1 MRMSRLAVLSFSAL
15 LAPGFATP
23 ARPAETLRVLALESE
38 SFFYQKDGT
47 LAGIEHDILDYFA
60 KSRGATLSVEWADSF
75 AGILERVEKGE
86 VDIGSGTITVTP
98 ERSRRVDFTAP
109 YFPVQVM
116 LVERMGDEAK
126 SLTDLV
132 GQRVGAFTKT
142 TAEDALK
149 AVPGIL
155 IVNDGTLQDQMRAI
169 DRGEMRAAAADSSAI
184 IPELDNFPKLK
195 LGMAL
200 SAESGFG
207 FALPK
212 NSALTA
218 PLTDHVKKLK
228 QSGIYF
234 RLVNT
239 HMGPRAS
246 EIIKAAKLQ

>member
-1 MRMSRLAVLSFSAL
+1 MSRLVVFALSL
-15 LAPGFATP
+15 LTFVAP
-23 ARPAETLRVLALESE
+23 ARAAETLRVLALDSE
-38 SFFYQKDGT
+38 PFFYQKDGN
-47 LAGIEHDILDYFA
+47 LAGIEYDILDYFA
-60 KSRGATLSVEWADSF
+60 KSRGATLQVEWVESF

-86 VDIGSGTITVTP
+86 VDVGAGTITITP
-98 ERSRRVDFTAP
+98 ERARRMDFSTP

-116 LVERMGDEAK
+116 LVERMTDDTK

-169 DRGEMRAAAADSSAI
+169 ELGELRAAAADSSAI
-184 IPELDNFPKLK
+184 IPELDQFPKLK
-195 LGMAL
+195 VGMAL
-200 SAESGFG
+200 GAESGFG

-212 NSALTA
+212 SS
-218 PLTDHVKKLK
+218 PLTGPLSDHVKKLK

-234 RLVNT
+234 RLVDT

-246 EIIKAAKLQ
+246 EIVKAAKLQ

>member
-1 MRMSRLAVLSFSAL
+1 MNMSRLVVLSLSAL
-15 LAPGFATP
+15 GLAAP
-23 ARPAETLRVLALESE
+23 AKPAEVIRVLALESE
-38 SFFYQKDGT
+38 SFFYQKDGQ

-60 KSRGATLSVEWADSF
+60 KSRSATLKVEFAEDF

-86 VDIGSGTITVTP
+86 FDIGAGTITITP
-98 ERSRRVDFTAP
+98 ERARRLDFTAP

-116 LVERMGDEAK
+116 LVERMGEEAR

-149 AVPGIL
+149 AVPGIV

-169 DRGEMRAAAADSSAI
+169 ERGDMRAAAADSSAI
-184 IPELDNFPKLK
+184 IPELDDFPKLK

-200 SAESGFG
+200 GAESGFG

-212 NSALTA
+212 SSALTA
-218 PLTDHVKKLK
+218 PLSDHVKKLK

>member
-1 MRMSRLAVLSFSAL
+1 MNMSRLVVLSLSAL
-15 LAPGFATP
+15 GLAAP
-23 ARPAETLRVLALESE
+23 AKPAEVIRVLALESE
-38 SFFYQKDGT
+38 SFFYQKDGK

-60 KSRGATLSVEWADSF
+60 KSRGATLKVEFAEDF

-86 VDIGSGTITVTP
+86 FDIGSGTITITP
-98 ERSRRVDFTAP
+98 ERARRLDFTAP

-116 LVERMGDEAK
+116 LVERMGEEAR

-149 AVPGIL
+149 AVPGIV

-169 DRGEMRAAAADSSAI
+169 ERGDMRAAAADSSAI
-184 IPELDNFPKLK
+184 IPELDDFPKLK

-200 SAESGFG
+200 GAESGFG

-212 NSALTA
+212 SSALTA
-218 PLTDHVKKLK
+218 PLSDHVKKLK